1 MKRLSLLTRGVKS
14 NYQKRPRAKS
24 LMEVYSRS
32 TTHKSIQGFFLVS
45 IDFLAISGNIIVCWV
60 VFRKRKTLRVPY
72 LYVFA
77 LAVSDLTVAICCF
90 PLCIQ
95 AFFENVWAHGHI
107 LCQFTGFLIYFW
119 AGISVPTLALTA
131 VNRYFRV
138 VKTQIYRNYF
148 SVKSSLFLI
157 MSVWVFTLCDGFL
170 STFVGP
176 VIYQYDSRFFFCIG
190 TFASKKHRLI
200 IGVLLHLVHV
210 FIPLVVIVA
219 CYASVFKTIRTHNA
233 NITPSFQAWRN
244 QPLAAMNAWEIRV
257 TRLLFLVILGFFVC
271 WIPVIIIGILSHS
284 SVANL
289 PAFAYELYTV
299 LAMTS
304 TVINPFVYG
313 LGNREFRREFI
324 GIFKGTWVDNRSCD
338 HEI

>member
-32 TTHKSIQGFFLVS
+32 TTHKSIQGFFLVF

-138 VKTQIYRNYF
+138 CKYIATTFRWSQASSWSCLYGYLRFVMVSYRP
-148 SVKSSLFLI
+148 SLDQWYI
-157 MSVWVFTLCDGFL
+157 N
-170 STFVGP
+170 
-176 VIYQYDSRFFFCIG
+176 
-190 TFASKKHRLI
+190 
-200 IGVLLHLVHV
+200 
-210 FIPLVVIVA
+210 
-219 CYASVFKTIRTHNA
+219 TIRDFSSA
-233 NITPSFQAWRN
+233 
-244 QPLAAMNAWEIRV
+244 LE
-257 TRLLFLVILGFFVC
+257 
-271 WIPVIIIGILSHS
+271 HS
-284 SVANL
+284 
-289 PAFAYELYTV
+289 PAK
-299 LAMTS
+299 S
-304 TVINPFVYG
+304 T
-313 LGNREFRREFI
+313 
-324 GIFKGTWVDNRSCD
+324 D
-338 HEI
+338 